1 MPRQAPE
8 VECSAEDKAR
18 LLALTKSRTA
28 EARAVE
34 RARIILS
41 SLEGKEIQQV
51 SWELKVSIPTVSKWR
66 QRFSL
71 WGLRGLR
78 DQPRPGKPVRY
89 DTSFR
94 NRVLALLEETPPP
107 GMSHWDGPTVAEKLD
122 ASVHAVWR
130 VLRREGIYLQRRR
143 SWCVSTDKEFALKA
157 ADVGGLYLTP
167 PVNALVLSVDEKP
180 SIQAM
185 ERTSGYVETDRGK
198 VVRGLKSTY
207 KRHGTLNLFAALEV
221 GTGQVKTKFTEYKKR
236 EDFRSFLDDVLA
248 DQSQDKEIHVVLDNY
263 SPHKGNDDW
272 LAKFEGRV
280 QFHFTPTSASWLNQI
295 EIVFSLLQRKTLHGA
310 SFKTKDQLRE
320 AIEAFIRRHNE
331 RAKPFRWRKR
341 EVKGSQLKYNRQ
353 FTQLNTRTK
362 IDVRNTPVMV
372 RICIL

>member
-8 VECSAEDKAR
+8 LECSAEDKAS

-51 SWELKVSIPTVSKWR
+51 AWELKVSVPTVSKWR

-71 WGLRGLR
+71 WGLRGLS

-89 DTSFR
+89 DTAFL
-94 NRVLALLEETPPP
+94 NRVLATLEETPPP
-107 GMSHWDGPTVAEKLD
+107 GMSHWDGPAVAEKLD

-143 SWCVSTDKEFALKA
+143 SWCVSTDKEFAPKA
-157 ADVGGLYLTP
+157 ADVVGLYLNP
-167 PVNALVLSVDEKP
+167 PLNALVLSADEKP
-180 SIQAM
+180 SIQAI
-185 ERTSGYVETDRGK
+185 ERASGYVETDSGK

-248 DQSQDKEIHVVLDNY
+248 DQPPDKEIHVVLDNY
-263 SPHKGNDDW
+263 SPHKRNEDW
-272 LAKFEGRV
+272 LAKFDGRV
-280 QFHFTPTSASWLNQI
+280 QFHFTPTSASWLNQV
-295 EIVFSLLQRKTLHGA
+295 EIVFSLLQRKTLNGG

-320 AIEAFIRRHNE
+320 AIEAFFRRHNE

-341 EVKGSQLKYNRQ
+341 EVKGSQL
-353 FTQLNTRTK
+353 
-362 IDVRNTPVMV
+362 RNTIVNL
-372 RICIL
+372 RN